1 MSGIDLRLRHSSN
14 SRRLSDERRVIFPS
28 LYTSP
33 SPREHP
39 ADEIKQTSKHHHT
52 HSPNSPLPRSQHT
65 PPSTDNIIVH
75 VDQIRGMNIK
85 ESKQKQFTAAT
96 APQISPR
103 GPVIERSNSLDDLL
117 ISLPNLSLSSNNISI
132 NTQSE
137 KHTIMPTNSK
147 GTELRNEQT
156 KVEHQRAVN
165 RSIFQ
170 PRWPLGTPT
179 NNCNGHK
186 TFYPAASV
194 PIYHEPKVTKP
205 GRGGLSNNEC
215 KPPPSILRSKC
226 GRPSSL
232 LSSESGVAKTLT
244 TDEEMI
250 ISTPQQTEISLAT
263 QNQLCLSPDMPTLA
277 SPTSIKTLSPNTRS
291 NAGNDTL
298 NESEVVQRISDMPKL
313 LPKSKRAT
321 IKRNQSDTAVCKK
334 EGGER
339 QRLRKIS
346 EGSESDHEQ
355 QKKRASRHPSFE
367 CLNDSKK
374 SSVGFDPHIWI
385 YEYKPQWTI
394 DELWFSDDELTEFKQ
409 EAIQRVRLRN
419 EATVIP
425 TGTGRVVEVPSATGT
440 HPGSGQS
447 ANKPKAVLFNHP
459 ALSCDDE
466 MDNDEAAEKMIQDAV
481 SREIRNV
488 LLVDHEICLALFT
501 KSLKYM
507 LGPHISITT
516 ARSGEEAISRIEGCR
531 KAFPLRD
538 GGSLHGF
545 DLILVEERLGSFP
558 VQSLASIDK
567 QSVQSAGD
575 DSVQRRTMKS
585 GSALIRSIAQEEQNF
600 IASGGERCRCA
611 LLIGVS
617 ARFTE
622 DQDVLRKSGADIL
635 WAKPP
640 PQMNKEQRN
649 HLLKVLMKKRGRE
662 MLNIFD

>member
-1 MSGIDLRLRHSSN
+1 MSGIDSRRSN

-28 LYTSP
+28 LYTN
-33 SPREHP
+33 PREHP
-39 ADEIKQTSKHHHT
+39 SDEIKQTSKHHHT

-117 ISLPNLSLSSNNISI
+117 ISLPNLSLSSNNNVGS
-132 NTQSE
+132 NTKGE
-137 KHTIMPTNSK
+137 RHPIMPTTSK
-147 GTELRNEQT
+147 GSQVRNEQT

-170 PRWPLGTPT
+170 PRWPLGTHT
-179 NNCNGHK
+179 NCNGHK

-194 PIYHEPKVTKP
+194 PIYHEPKATKP

-215 KPPPSILRSKC
+215 KQPPSILRSKS

-232 LSSESGVAKTLT
+232 LSSENSTAETLT

-250 ISTPQQTEISLAT
+250 ITTPQQTEISLAT
-263 QNQLCLSPDMPTLA
+263 QNELCLSPDMPTLA

-291 NAGNDTL
+291 DVGNDTL

-313 LPKSKRAT
+313 LPKPKRAT

-346 EGSESDHEQ
+346 EGSESDHEHL
-355 QKKRASRHPSFE
+355 KRASRHPSFE
-367 CLNDSKK
+367 SLNDSKK

-409 EAIQRVRLRN
+409 EAIQRVRLRSAAN

-425 TGTGRVVEVPSATGT
+425 TGTGRVIEVPSATGA
-440 HPGSGQS
+440 HPGNRPS
-447 ANKPKAVLFNHP
+447 ANKSNAILFNHP

-466 MDNDEAAEKMIQDAV
+466 LDNDEAAEKMIQDAV

-516 ARSGEEAISRIEGCR
+516 ARSGEEAITRIEGCR

-545 DLILVEERLGSFP
+545 DVILVEERLGSFP
-558 VQSLASIDK
+558 VQSLASNDK

-575 DSVQRRTMKS
+575 DSVQRRRMKS
-585 GSALIRSIAQEEQNF
+585 GSALIRFIAQEEQNF
-600 IASGGERCRCA
+600 IASGGERGRCA

-622 DQDVLRKSGADIL
+622 DQGVHRKSGADIL
-635 WAKPP
+635 WGKPP
-640 PQMNKEQRN
+640 PKMDKEQRN
-649 HLLKVLMKKRGRE
+649 HLLKVLLKKRGRE
-662 MLNIFD
+662 MLNI

>member
-1 MSGIDLRLRHSSN
+1 MSGIDLRRSS

-28 LYTSP
+28 LYNTSP
-33 SPREHP
+33 R

-65 PPSTDNIIVH
+65 PPLTDNIIVH

-85 ESKQKQFTAAT
+85 ESKPKQFTAAT

-117 ISLPNLSLSSNNISI
+117 ISLPNLSLSSNNDARK
-132 NTQSE
+132 NTKSTM
-137 KHTIMPTNSK
+137 HTIMPTSSK
-147 GTELRNEQT
+147 GSELRNEQT
-156 KVEHQRAVN
+156 KVEHQRAVVN

-179 NNCNGHK
+179 NCNGHK

-205 GRGGLSNNEC
+205 GRGGLSNNER
-215 KPPPSILRSKC
+215 KTPPSILRSKG

-232 LSSESGVAKTLT
+232 LSSESGAAKTLT
-244 TDEEMI
+244 TNEEMI
-250 ISTPQQTEISLAT
+250 ISTPQQTDISLAT

-277 SPTSIKTLSPNTRS
+277 SPTSIKTLGPNTRS

-313 LPKSKRAT
+313 LLKPKRPA

-385 YEYKPQWTI
+385 FEYKPQWTI

-409 EAIQRVRLRN
+409 EAIQRVRLRSAAN

-425 TGTGRVVEVPSATGT
+425 TGTGRVIEVPSATGT
-440 HPGSGQS
+440 HPGNGQS
-447 ANKPKAVLFNHP
+447 VNKSKAVLFNHP

-466 MDNDEAAEKMIQDAV
+466 MDNDEDAEKMIQDAV

-516 ARSGEEAISRIEGCR
+516 ARSGEEAITRIDGCR

-545 DLILVEERLGSFP
+545 DLIFVEERLGSFP
-558 VQSLASIDK
+558 MQSLASIDK

-600 IASGGERCRCA
+600 IASGGERGRCA

-635 WAKPP
+635 WGKPP
-640 PQMNKEQRN
+640 PAMDKTQRN